1 MYICIYMY
9 QRPAGSPMSADG
21 RRAGSGAAHIYTH
34 NIYIYIYTYIH
45 IYIYIYYIYIYM
57 YICTYMYQRPV
68 GSPMSADGRCVGGG
82 AAHIYIYII
91 YMYILIYIYIHTHIY
106 IYIYVYMYIC
116 IYIYVYQCPIGSPM
130 SADGRRV
137 GGGAAPCV
145 ERVERKQRR
154 EAEPPPAHLLQGAQP
169 QSDPALADGVAGA

>member
-1 MYICIYMY
+1 MYICIY
-9 QRPAGSPMSADG
+9 
-21 RRAGSGAAHIYTH
+21 IYV
-34 NIYIYIYTYIH
+34 
-45 IYIYIYYIYIYM
+45 
-57 YICTYMYQRPV
+57 YQRPV